1 MKDLEEMLN
10 EPITAK
16 DEEPLY
22 TKADVDV
29 VITKDGEE
37 PSEEVGNL
45 DEDRD
50 LTGEEYAAKCK
61 KEAMDKL
68 SEYEELENKKIVL
81 NGEITKAQQ
90 ELEAL
95 FSKVR
100 AANLELVNKIEK
112 LNNEFEVASGMQDK
126 LKEELLP
133 LQKEI
138 YLVNNDDKTLIYNK
152 IQSTFVAATVKNQF
166 DLKKFKEEQEEFWKE
181 HLDTLKP
188 YAKFTDVSAYL
199 KITVKS

>member
-29 VITKDGEE
+29 VITKDSEE
-37 PSEEVGNL
+37 PSEEIGDL
-45 DEDRD
+45 EEDRD

-61 KEAMDKL
+61 KEAMEKL
-68 SEYEELENKKIVL
+68 GEYEELEKKKIVL

-100 AANLELVNKIEK
+100 AANLDLVNKIEK
-112 LNNEFEVASGMQDK
+112 LNNEFETASGMQDK

-138 YLVNNDDKTLIYNK
+138 YLVNNEDKTLVYNK

-166 DLKKFKEEQEEFWKE
+166 DLKKFKEEQEDFWKE

-188 YAKFTDVSAYL
+188 YAKFTDVSPYL
-199 KITVKS
+199 KITIKN